1 MGKRRHK
8 TNITAE
14 RLRMRSCVLPGLV
27 FPFFRSLSE
36 NTLPAVV
43 NACVQGKPQTQ
54 VAARGHLKPASRQR
68 PQIAGVK
75 SRRAS
80 GGPALPGGGSAK
92 DRDEQ
97 EQNARNVV
105 RKSVLERQI
114 YLRSSHVMAQAPARK
129 EATGR

>member
-80 GGPALPGGGSAK
+80 GGPALPGGGLQKIAMS
-92 DRDEQ
+92 
-97 EQNARNVV
+97 
-105 RKSVLERQI
+105 KSKTPETLSEKVCWNGRFTC
-114 YLRSSHVMAQAPARK
+114 
-129 EATGR
+129 EAAM